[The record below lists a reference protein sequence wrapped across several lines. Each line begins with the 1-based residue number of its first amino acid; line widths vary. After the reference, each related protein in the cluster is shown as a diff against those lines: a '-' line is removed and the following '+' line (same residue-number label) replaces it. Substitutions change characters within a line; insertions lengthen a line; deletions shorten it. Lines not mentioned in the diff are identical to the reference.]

1 MYMCLMC
8 VIMIKNRTAV
18 SIHEMI
24 DRFLT
29 YSKVVNTVLFFRV
42 DPRFGF
48 VYVLMCFMRIWI
60 FPDVFSDD
68 DDDQVLQVD
77 DDTIKD
83 VLKNDTRIIWVVEFY
98 TTWATTC
105 HSVAPVFSSLA
116 SRYSN
121 EYLKF
126 AKIDVTKSPKIAK
139 EYGINTTTMS
149 RQLPTLII
157 FKETKAVTWR
167 PMAGTNGKLVKYAF
181 TEENVIRDFCLEE
194 LHEEAKKKA
203 QQYINKKKTS

>member
-1 MYMCLMC
+1 MFMCLMC

-18 SIHEMI
+18 SIHEQI

-60 FPDVFSDD
+60 FPDVFSEE
-68 DDDQVLQVD
+68 DDQVLHVD

-83 VLKNDTRIIWVVEFY
+83 VLKEDTRVIWVVEFY
-98 TTWATTC
+98 TTWASTC

-116 SRYSN
+116 RRYSN
-121 EYLKF
+121 EFLKF
-126 AKIDVTKSPKIAK
+126 AKIDANKSPKFAK
-139 EYGINTTTMS
+139 EYGINATTMS
-149 RQLPTLII
+149 RQLPTFMI
-157 FKETKAVTWR
+157 FKDTKAVTWR
-167 PMAGTNGKLVKYAF
+167 PMAGKNGKIVKYSFA
-181 TEENVIRDFCLEE
+181 EENVIRDFCLEE
-194 LHEEAKKKA
+194 LHEEAKKKV
-203 QQYINKKKTS
+203 QNFNNKKKIT